1 MLIGTAWLSSARV
14 VKFYIYL
21 HNERNPRNKF
31 EMNIAFEETC
41 FLEILNNAQKYIIFF
56 ILYFVFQS

>member
-21 HNERNPRNKF
+21 HNERNPKNKF
-31 EMNIAFEETC
+31 EMSIIFKETC
-41 FLEILNNAQKYIIFF
+41 LNQFLNNA
-56 ILYFVFQS
+56 